1 MLAYEFMQRAMLAGA
16 LLGLIAPVLGVYLML
31 RRQVL
36 MADTLSHVSLAG
48 VAAGSLLG
56 ANPSIGGFVA
66 AVIAALLIERLRGL
80 YRTYAEVPV
89 AILMTG
95 GLATAVVLMSFG
107 KTLSQS
113 FSSYLF
119 GSIVAVSDTQ
129 LGLIGGAAGV
139 GLLFFAVFR
148 RPLYALTFDEETA
161 GISGVPVRA
170 LSTAFS
176 VLTGMTVA
184 AAMPVVGVLLVSA
197 LLVLPAALA
206 LRIAG
211 GFFSAILLSVLIGL
225 AGIFGGL
232 TLSYTANTPPGG
244 TIALLLLAFLLLG
257 MAGQKLWLLGKRRAN
272 GGYAGRREQR
282 GSSTSPRTIARVTHR
297 TSKSQATN
305 GKEGIETG

>member
-1 MLAYEFMQRAMLAGA
+1 MLAYEFMQRAFLAGA
-16 LLGLIAPVLGVYLML
+16 LIGLVAPVLGVYLML

-56 ANPSIGGFVA
+56 VNPSIGGFVA
-66 AVIAALLIERLRGL
+66 AVAAALLIERLRGL

-89 AILMTG
+89 AIMMTG

-107 KTLSQS
+107 RTLSQS

-119 GSIVAVSDTQ
+119 GSIVAVSSTQ
-129 LGLIGGAAGV
+129 LWLIGGATV
-139 GLLFFAVFR
+139 LGLIFFIVFR
-148 RPLYALTFDEETA
+148 RPLYTLTFDEETA
-161 GISGVPVRA
+161 GISGVPVKA
-170 LSTAFS
+170 LSIAFS

-211 GFFSAILLSVLIGL
+211 GFLSAVIGAVGIGL
-225 AGIFGGL
+225 AGIFSGL
-232 TLSYTANTPPGG
+232 TVSYVGNTPPGG
-244 TIALLLLAFLLLG
+244 TIALILLLFLLLG
-257 MAGQKLWLLGKRRAN
+257 MALQKLRLLWKRKN
-272 GGYAGRREQR
+272 HEPDK
-282 GSSTSPRTIARVTHR
+282 SPKR
-297 TSKSQATN
+297 
-305 GKEGIETG
+305 KEGIESI